1 MCKMRNLFGLARA
14 MRVFGGVAAA
24 LVISGCAGLGGDYRS
39 GMDGEAIINAIEQ
52 DDVSTLRA
60 MVNRGTLSVN
70 QRLRAPGYSGGAP
83 LMALAARA
91 GSIEAL
97 RYLISAGADLNA
109 STPVNETPLMLAAY
123 FRDDG
128 NASVDRHDAAVRLLV
143 ESGASLENVPNNYTP
158 LAYAAYNNR
167 QRALRYLIER
177 GARLDADANGGTVY
191 VNTPL
196 MMAAIQGNRDVV
208 RVLLVAGADPL
219 IRVSNGHTAREFALK
234 YNHTHV
240 TPLLACAENLP
251 SGMRYAQHCEGR
263 VATAN

>member
-1 MCKMRNLFGLARA
+1 MHNFFSLARA
-14 MRVFGGVAAA
+14 MRVWGGVAAV
-24 LVISGCAGLGGDYRS
+24 LIISGCAGTGGS
-39 GMDGEAIINAIEQ
+39 SMDGQAVINAIEQ
-52 DDVSTLRA
+52 DDTSSLRA
-60 MVNRGTLSVN
+60 MFSRGTVNVN
-70 QRLRAPGYSGGAP
+70 QRVSAPGYSGGAP
-83 LMALAARA
+83 LIALAARA
-91 GSIEAL
+91 GSLETL
-97 RYLISAGADLNA
+97 RFLIGAGADINA

-123 FRDDG
+123 FREDG

-143 ESGASLENVPNNYTP
+143 ESGASLENVPGNYTP

-177 GARLDADANGGTVY
+177 GARLDADASGGTVY

-208 RVLLVAGADPL
+208 RMLLVAGADAL
-219 IRVSNGHTAREFALK
+219 IRVRNGHTAREFALK

-240 TPLLACAENLP
+240 TPMLTCAENLP

-263 VATAN
+263 VAVTQ